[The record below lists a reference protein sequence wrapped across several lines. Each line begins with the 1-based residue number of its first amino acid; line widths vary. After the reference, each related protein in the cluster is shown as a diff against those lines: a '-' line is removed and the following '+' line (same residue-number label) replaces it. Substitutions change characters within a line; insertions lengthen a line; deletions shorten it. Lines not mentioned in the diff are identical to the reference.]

1 MQYAVA
7 VWGASQ
13 NGPSIALRDLI
24 SWHNPR
30 SVKRQK
36 ESSGCEVPFMKRFCQ
51 GCESFVKSHLFCETF
66 PIFVALKRDI
76 EKMEKEKTQ
85 IQSPKALAWQRFRKN
100 KLGMAAS
107 FFIIV
112 FALLAIFAYCFIP
125 DPTPNANRQL
135 LELSTQKPGF
145 EVDMLLVPK
154 EIPNPKQSFFKT
166 LLQGKPDD
174 YIFIPYDS
182 LKISATQTEVFLFNP
197 EKSGTIRTETYSNQE
212 ITKKNFSSQA
222 DAENYILRNCTKH
235 QKFLLGTDQFGR
247 DFLSRL
253 VLGSRISLTVGFIAV
268 FLSLLIGI
276 TVGSLG
282 GFFRGKVDDVVVWF
296 INVVW
301 SIPTLLLVIA
311 ITFALGKGIAQVF
324 IAVGLTMWVEVAR
337 IVRGQIL
344 SIRETTFV
352 EAGKALGF
360 KNIRIIF
367 KHILPNIINPII
379 VVSAA
384 NFASAILLEA
394 GLSFLGIGVQPP
406 MPSWGSMIKE
416 NYAFIILDAAYLA
429 ILPGIAIMLLVL
441 AFMLVGNALRDA
453 LDVKN

>member
-1 MQYAVA
+1 M
-7 VWGASQ
+7 
-13 NGPSIALRDLI
+13 D
-24 SWHNPR
+24 
-30 SVKRQK
+30 
-36 ESSGCEVPFMKRFCQ
+36 
-51 GCESFVKSHLFCETF
+51 
-66 PIFVALKRDI
+66 
-76 EKMEKEKTQ
+76 EKKTQ
-85 IQSPKALAWQRFRKN
+85 SQSPKVLAWKRFRSN
-100 KLGMAAS
+100 KLGMVS
-107 FFIIV
+107 CGFV
-112 FALLAIFAYCFIP
+112 LLWALLALFAYLVIP
-125 DPTPNANRQL
+125 DKTPDANRQL
-135 LELSTQKPGF
+135 LEISTKKPGF
-145 EVDMLLVPK
+145 EVDMLMVPK
-154 EIPNPKQSFFKT
+154 ETPPAKTPFFKF
-166 LLQGKPDD
+166 LFEGRPDD
-174 YIFIPYDS
+174 CIYLPFDS
-182 LKISATQTEVFLFNP
+182 IKVDADQTTVYLYLSEGSTTV
-197 EKSGTIRTETYSNQE
+197 RTEIIENEDLIKGGPSTGSGAFTSAEEADTYIRSH
-212 ITKKNFSSQA
+212 
-222 DAENYILRNCTKH
+222 CVKH
-235 QKFLLGTDQFGR
+235 RRFLLGTDQFGR

-268 FLSLLIGI
+268 LLSLMIGI
-276 TVGSLG
+276 VMGSLG
-282 GFFRGKVDDVVVWF
+282 GFFRGKVDDAVVWF

-360 KNIRIIF
+360 KNLRIIF
-367 KHILPNIINPII
+367 KHILPNILNPII

-441 AFMLVGNALRDA
+441 AFMLIGNALREA

>member
-1 MQYAVA
+1 M
-7 VWGASQ
+7 
-13 NGPSIALRDLI
+13 D
-24 SWHNPR
+24 
-30 SVKRQK
+30 
-36 ESSGCEVPFMKRFCQ
+36 
-51 GCESFVKSHLFCETF
+51 
-66 PIFVALKRDI
+66 
-76 EKMEKEKTQ
+76 EKKQ
-85 IQSPKALAWQRFRKN
+85 QSQSPKALAWKRFRNN
-100 KLGMAAS
+100 KLGMLS
-107 FFIIV
+107 CFYVIIW
-112 FALLAIFAYCFIP
+112 ALLALFAYVVIP
-125 DPTPNANRQL
+125 DKTPNANRQI
-135 LELSTQKPGF
+135 LEISTKKPGF
-145 EVDMLLVPK
+145 EVDMLMVPK
-154 EIPNPKQSFFKT
+154 ETPPEKTPFFRF
-166 LLQGKPDD
+166 LFDGRPDD
-174 YIFIPYDS
+174 CIYLPFDS
-182 LKISATQTEVFLFNP
+182 LHINKVTTTVFLYQSGESGSVRTEVVENKELLRDGVSTGSTTAGFNSA
-197 EKSGTIRTETYSNQE
+197 EEADQYIRSH
-212 ITKKNFSSQA
+212 
-222 DAENYILRNCTKH
+222 CVKH
-235 QKFLLGTDQFGR
+235 RRFLLGTDQFGR

-268 FLSLLIGI
+268 LLSLMIGI
-276 TVGSLG
+276 VVGSLG
-282 GFFRGKVDDVVVWF
+282 GFFRGKVDDAVVWF

-360 KNIRIIF
+360 KNLRIIF
-367 KHILPNIINPII
+367 KHILPNILNPII

-441 AFMLVGNALRDA
+441 AFMLIGNALREA

>member
-1 MQYAVA
+1 
-7 VWGASQ
+7 
-13 NGPSIALRDLI
+13 
-24 SWHNPR
+24 
-30 SVKRQK
+30 
-36 ESSGCEVPFMKRFCQ
+36 
-51 GCESFVKSHLFCETF
+51 
-66 PIFVALKRDI
+66 
-76 EKMEKEKTQ
+76 MEGKPKQ
-85 IQSPKALAWQRFRKN
+85 QSPRALAWKRFRSN
-100 KLGMAAS
+100 TLGMIS
-107 FFIIV
+107 LGFV
-112 FALLAIFAYCFIP
+112 VLWALMALFAYLIIP
-125 DPTPNANRQL
+125 DKTPNANRQI
-135 LELSTQKPGF
+135 LEISTKKPGF
-145 EVDMLLVPK
+145 EVDMLMVPK
-154 EIPNPKQSFFKT
+154 ETQPQKT
-166 LLQGKPDD
+166 AFLDFLLNGRPDD
-174 YIFIPYDS
+174 CIYLPFDS
-182 LKISATQTEVFLFNP
+182 IHVDANQTTVYLYQAEGSTTVRTEVIDNKELIQAGP
-197 EKSGTIRTETYSNQE
+197 STLRQAQGPQGSGALSFASANEADKYIR
-212 ITKKNFSSQA
+212 
-222 DAENYILRNCTKH
+222 DHCVKH
-235 QKFLLGTDQFGR
+235 RKFLLGTDQFGR

-268 FLSLLIGI
+268 LLSLVIGI
-276 TVGSLG
+276 VMGSLG
-282 GFFRGKVDDVVVWF
+282 GFFRGKVDDAVVWF

-352 EAGKALGF
+352 EAGRALGF
-360 KNIRIIF
+360 KDLRIIF
-367 KHILPNIINPII
+367 RHILPNILNPII

-441 AFMLVGNALRDA
+441 AFMLIGNALREA

>member
-1 MQYAVA
+1 M
-7 VWGASQ
+7 
-13 NGPSIALRDLI
+13 D
-24 SWHNPR
+24 
-30 SVKRQK
+30 
-36 ESSGCEVPFMKRFCQ
+36 
-51 GCESFVKSHLFCETF
+51 
-66 PIFVALKRDI
+66 
-76 EKMEKEKTQ
+76 EKKQ
-85 IQSPKALAWQRFRKN
+85 QSQSPKALAWKRFRSN
-100 KLGMAAS
+100 KLGMLS
-107 FFIIV
+107 CFYVIIW
-112 FALLAIFAYCFIP
+112 ALLALFAYLVIP
-125 DPTPNANRQL
+125 DKTPNANRQI
-135 LELSTQKPGF
+135 LEISTKKPDF
-145 EVDMLLVPK
+145 EVDMLMVPK
-154 EIPNPKQSFFKT
+154 ETPPEKTPFF
-166 LLQGKPDD
+166 
-174 YIFIPYDS
+174 
-182 LKISATQTEVFLFNP
+182 EFLFNGRP
-197 EKSGTIRTETYSNQE
+197 DDCIYLPFDSLQINKEKTTVFLYQSGESGTVRMEVVENKELLRGGVSTGSTPAGFNSAEEANQYIRSH
-212 ITKKNFSSQA
+212 
-222 DAENYILRNCTKH
+222 CVKH
-235 QKFLLGTDQFGR
+235 RKFLLGTDQFGR

-268 FLSLLIGI
+268 LLSLLIGI
-276 TVGSLG
+276 VVGSLG
-282 GFFRGKVDDVVVWF
+282 GFFRGKVDDAVVWF

-352 EAGKALGF
+352 EAGRALGF
-360 KNIRIIF
+360 KDLRIIF
-367 KHILPNIINPII
+367 RHILPNILNPII

-441 AFMLVGNALRDA
+441 AFMLIGNALREA

>member
-1 MQYAVA
+1 MDEKQT
-7 VWGASQ
+7 Q
-13 NGPSIALRDLI
+13 N
-24 SWHNPR
+24 
-30 SVKRQK
+30 
-36 ESSGCEVPFMKRFCQ
+36 
-51 GCESFVKSHLFCETF
+51 
-66 PIFVALKRDI
+66 
-76 EKMEKEKTQ
+76 
-85 IQSPKALAWQRFRKN
+85 QSPKALAWKRFRSN
-100 KLGMAAS
+100 KLGMLS
-107 FFIIV
+107 CFYVVIW
-112 FALLAIFAYCFIP
+112 ALLALFAYLFIP
-125 DPTPNANRQL
+125 DKTPNANRQL
-135 LELSTQKPGF
+135 LEISTKKPGF
-145 EVDMLLVPK
+145 EVDMLMLPK
-154 EIPNPKQSFFKT
+154 ETPPAKTPFFQF
-166 LLQGKPDD
+166 LLHGRPDD
-174 YIFIPYDS
+174 CIYLPFDS
-182 LKISATQTEVFLFNP
+182 LHINKVSTTVYLYQSESSSAP
-197 EKSGTIRTETYSNQE
+197 RTELIDNKELTNQV
-212 ITKKNFSSQA
+212 FSS
-222 DAENYILRNCTKH
+222 DSEAENYIRSHYVKH
-235 QKFLLGTDQFGR
+235 RKFLLGTDQFGR

-253 VLGSRISLTVGFIAV
+253 ILGSRISLTVGFIAV
-268 FLSLLIGI
+268 LLSLMIGI
-276 TVGSLG
+276 VIGSLG
-282 GFFRGKVDDVVVWF
+282 GFFRGKVDDAVVWF

-352 EAGKALGF
+352 EAGRALGF
-360 KNIRIIF
+360 KDLRIIF
-367 KHILPNIINPII
+367 KHILPNILNPII

-441 AFMLVGNALRDA
+441 AFMLIGNALREA

>member
-1 MQYAVA
+1 MD
-7 VWGASQ
+7 S
-13 NGPSIALRDLI
+13 
-24 SWHNPR
+24 
-30 SVKRQK
+30 
-36 ESSGCEVPFMKRFCQ
+36 
-51 GCESFVKSHLFCETF
+51 
-66 PIFVALKRDI
+66 
-76 EKMEKEKTQ
+76 KTKQ
-85 IQSPKALAWQRFRKN
+85 AQSPKALAWKRFRSN
-100 KLGMAAS
+100 KLGMAS
-107 FFIIV
+107 CGFV
-112 FALLAIFAYCFIP
+112 LLWALLALFAYLIIP
-125 DPTPNANRQL
+125 DKTPNANRQI
-135 LELSTQKPGF
+135 LEISTKKPGF
-145 EVDMLLVPK
+145 EVDMLMLPK
-154 EIPNPKQSFFKT
+154 ETPPQKTPFF
-166 LLQGKPDD
+166 D
-174 YIFIPYDS
+174 
-182 LKISATQTEVFLFNP
+182 FLFNGRP
-197 EKSGTIRTETYSNQE
+197 DDCIYLPFDSIHVDANQTTVYLYQSEESLNVRTETIDNRDFIQISPSTGSGTFAFDSAE
-212 ITKKNFSSQA
+212 EA
-222 DAENYILRNCTKH
+222 DTYIRSHCVKH
-235 QKFLLGTDQFGR
+235 RKFLLGTDQFGR

-268 FLSLLIGI
+268 LLSLMIGI
-276 TVGSLG
+276 VMGSLG
-282 GFFRGKVDDVVVWF
+282 GFFRGKVDDLVVWF

-324 IAVGLTMWVEVAR
+324 IAVGLIMWVEVAR

-352 EAGKALGF
+352 EAGRALGF
-360 KNIRIIF
+360 KNLRIIF
-367 KHILPNIINPII
+367 KHILPNILNPII

-441 AFMLVGNALRDA
+441 AFMLIGNALREA

>member
-1 MQYAVA
+1 M
-7 VWGASQ
+7 
-13 NGPSIALRDLI
+13 
-24 SWHNPR
+24 
-30 SVKRQK
+30 
-36 ESSGCEVPFMKRFCQ
+36 F
-51 GCESFVKSHLFCETF
+51 FVLF
-66 PIFVALKRDI
+66 
-76 EKMEKEKTQ
+76 
-85 IQSPKALAWQRFRKN
+85 W
-100 KLGMAAS
+100 
-107 FFIIV
+107 
-112 FALLAIFAYCFIP
+112 ALLALFAYLIIP
-125 DPTPNANRQL
+125 DKTPNANRQL
-135 LELSTQKPGF
+135 LEISTKKPGF
-145 EVDMLLVPK
+145 EVDMLMIPK
-154 EIPNPKQSFFKT
+154 ENPPSKTPFLTFLFK
-166 LLQGKPDD
+166 GRPDD
-174 YIFIPYDS
+174 CTYLPFDS
-182 LKISATQTEVFLFNP
+182 LHINKEQTTAFLYQSEGNT
-197 EKSGTIRTETYSNQE
+197 TIRTKIIENKELTSRVFSFDTEAETFIRSH
-212 ITKKNFSSQA
+212 
-222 DAENYILRNCTKH
+222 CVKH
-235 QKFLLGTDQFGR
+235 RKFLLGTDQFGR

-268 FLSLLIGI
+268 LLSLMIGI
-276 TVGSLG
+276 VVGSLG
-282 GFFRGKVDDVVVWF
+282 GFFRGKVDDAVVWF

-360 KNIRIIF
+360 RDLRIIF
-367 KHILPNIINPII
+367 KHILPNILNPII

-441 AFMLVGNALRDA
+441 AFMLIGNALREA

>member
-1 MQYAVA
+1 M
-7 VWGASQ
+7 
-13 NGPSIALRDLI
+13 D
-24 SWHNPR
+24 
-30 SVKRQK
+30 KK
-36 ESSGCEVPFMKRFCQ
+36 
-51 GCESFVKSHLFCETF
+51 
-66 PIFVALKRDI
+66 
-76 EKMEKEKTQ
+76 KTQ
-85 IQSPKALAWQRFRKN
+85 SQSPKALAWKRFRSN
-100 KLGMAAS
+100 KLGMVS
-107 FFIIV
+107 CGFV
-112 FALLAIFAYCFIP
+112 LLWALLALFAYLVIP
-125 DPTPNANRQL
+125 DKTPNANRQI
-135 LELSTQKPGF
+135 LEISTKKPGF
-145 EVDMLLVPK
+145 EVEMLMVPK
-154 EIPNPKQSFFKT
+154 ETPPAKTPFF
-166 LLQGKPDD
+166 Q
-174 YIFIPYDS
+174 
-182 LKISATQTEVFLFNP
+182 FLFNGRP
-197 EKSGTIRTETYSNQE
+197 DDCIYLPFDSIRVDKETTTVYLYQSEESTTVRTEVVDNKDLIGVGPSALRQAQGPQDSTTAGFNSDEEADTYIRSH
-212 ITKKNFSSQA
+212 
-222 DAENYILRNCTKH
+222 CVKH
-235 QKFLLGTDQFGR
+235 RKFLLGTDQFGR

-253 VLGSRISLTVGFIAV
+253 VVGSRISLTVGFIAV
-268 FLSLLIGI
+268 LLSLMIGI
-276 TVGSLG
+276 MIGSLG
-282 GFFRGKVDDVVVWF
+282 GFFRGKVDDAVVWF

-360 KNIRIIF
+360 KDLRIIF
-367 KHILPNIINPII
+367 SHILPNILNPII

-441 AFMLVGNALRDA
+441 AFMLIGNALREA

>member
-1 MQYAVA
+1 MKGKQT
-7 VWGASQ
+7 Q
-13 NGPSIALRDLI
+13 N
-24 SWHNPR
+24 
-30 SVKRQK
+30 
-36 ESSGCEVPFMKRFCQ
+36 
-51 GCESFVKSHLFCETF
+51 
-66 PIFVALKRDI
+66 
-76 EKMEKEKTQ
+76 
-85 IQSPKALAWQRFRKN
+85 QSPKALAWKRFRSN
-100 KLGMAAS
+100 KLGMVS
-107 FFIIV
+107 CGFV
-112 FALLAIFAYCFIP
+112 LLWALLALFAYLIIP
-125 DPTPNANRQL
+125 DKTPNANRQI
-135 LELSTQKPGF
+135 LEISTKKPGF
-145 EVDMLLVPK
+145 EVDMLMIPK
-154 EIPNPKQSFFKT
+154 ETPPQKTPFFSFLLNGRPDDCIYLPFDSIHVDKEKTIVYLYQSEESLNVRTDIVDNQELTNQSFVSSSEADK
-166 LLQGKPDD
+166 
-174 YIFIPYDS
+174 YIRS
-182 LKISATQTEVFLFNP
+182 RCV
-197 EKSGTIRTETYSNQE
+197 
-212 ITKKNFSSQA
+212 
-222 DAENYILRNCTKH
+222 KH
-235 QKFLLGTDQFGR
+235 RKFLLGTDQFGR

-268 FLSLLIGI
+268 LLSLMIGI
-276 TVGSLG
+276 VMGSLG
-282 GFFRGKVDDVVVWF
+282 GFFRGKVDDAVVWF

-352 EAGKALGF
+352 EAGRALGF
-360 KNIRIIF
+360 RNLRIIF
-367 KHILPNIINPII
+367 KHILPNILNPII

-441 AFMLVGNALRDA
+441 AFMLIGNALREA

>member
-1 MQYAVA
+1 MDEQPK
-7 VWGASQ
+7 Q
-13 NGPSIALRDLI
+13 N
-24 SWHNPR
+24 
-30 SVKRQK
+30 
-36 ESSGCEVPFMKRFCQ
+36 
-51 GCESFVKSHLFCETF
+51 
-66 PIFVALKRDI
+66 
-76 EKMEKEKTQ
+76 
-85 IQSPKALAWQRFRKN
+85 QSPKALAWKRFRSN
-100 KLGMAAS
+100 KLGMVS
-107 FFIIV
+107 CGFV
-112 FALLAIFAYCFIP
+112 LLWALLALFAYLIIP
-125 DPTPNANRQL
+125 DKTPNANRQI
-135 LELSTQKPGF
+135 LEISTKKPGF
-145 EVDMLLVPK
+145 EVDMLMVPK
-154 EIPNPKQSFFKT
+154 ETPPAKTPFF
-166 LLQGKPDD
+166 Q
-174 YIFIPYDS
+174 
-182 LKISATQTEVFLFNP
+182 FLFNGRP
-197 EKSGTIRTETYSNQE
+197 DDCIYLPFDSIRVDKESTIVYLYQGEESSTVRMEIVDNHDLIGPSTGSGTLV
-212 ITKKNFSSQA
+212 FSSAEEA
-222 DAENYILRNCTKH
+222 DTYIRSHCVKH
-235 QKFLLGTDQFGR
+235 RKFLLGTDQFGR
-247 DFLSRL
+247 DFFSRL

-268 FLSLLIGI
+268 LLSLMIGI
-276 TVGSLG
+276 VVGSLG
-282 GFFRGKVDDVVVWF
+282 GFFRGKVDDAVVWF

-352 EAGKALGF
+352 EAGRALGF
-360 KNIRIIF
+360 KNLRIIF
-367 KHILPNIINPII
+367 KHILPNILNPII

-441 AFMLVGNALRDA
+441 AFMLIGNALREA

>member
-1 MQYAVA
+1 MD
-7 VWGASQ
+7 G
-13 NGPSIALRDLI
+13 
-24 SWHNPR
+24 
-30 SVKRQK
+30 
-36 ESSGCEVPFMKRFCQ
+36 
-51 GCESFVKSHLFCETF
+51 KSKQ
-66 PIFVALKRDI
+66 P
-76 EKMEKEKTQ
+76 
-85 IQSPKALAWQRFRKN
+85 QSPKALAWKRFRSN
-100 KLGMAAS
+100 KLGMVS
-107 FFIIV
+107 CGFV
-112 FALLAIFAYCFIP
+112 LLWALVALFAYLIIP
-125 DPTPNANRQL
+125 DKTPNANRQI
-135 LELSTQKPGF
+135 LEISTKKPGF
-145 EVDMLLVPK
+145 EVDMLMVPK
-154 EIPNPKQSFFKT
+154 ETPPAKTPFF
-166 LLQGKPDD
+166 Q
-174 YIFIPYDS
+174 
-182 LKISATQTEVFLFNP
+182 FLFNGRP
-197 EKSGTIRTETYSNQE
+197 DDCIYLPFDSLHINKETTTVFLYQSEESSTVRTEMIDNHDLIGPSTGSGTLDFTSAEEADTYIRSH
-212 ITKKNFSSQA
+212 
-222 DAENYILRNCTKH
+222 CVKH
-235 QKFLLGTDQFGR
+235 RKFLLGTDQFGR

-268 FLSLLIGI
+268 LLSLMIGI
-276 TVGSLG
+276 MMGSLG
-282 GFFRGKVDDVVVWF
+282 GFFRGKVDDAVVWF

-352 EAGKALGF
+352 EAGRALGF
-360 KNIRIIF
+360 NNLRIIF
-367 KHILPNIINPII
+367 KHILPNILNPII

-441 AFMLVGNALRDA
+441 AFMLIGNALREA

>member
-1 MQYAVA
+1 
-7 VWGASQ
+7 
-13 NGPSIALRDLI
+13 
-24 SWHNPR
+24 
-30 SVKRQK
+30 
-36 ESSGCEVPFMKRFCQ
+36 MKGKPKQ
-51 GCESFVKSHLFCETF
+51 E
-66 PIFVALKRDI
+66 
-76 EKMEKEKTQ
+76 
-85 IQSPKALAWQRFRKN
+85 QSPKALAWKRFRSN
-100 KLGMAAS
+100 KLGMAS
-107 FFIIV
+107 CGFVILW
-112 FALLAIFAYCFIP
+112 ALLALFAYVIIP
-125 DPTPNANRQL
+125 DKTPNANRQI
-135 LELSTQKPGF
+135 LEISTKKPGF
-145 EVDMLLVPK
+145 EVDMLIIPK
-154 EIPNPKQSFFKT
+154 ETPPTPTPFF
-166 LLQGKPDD
+166 Q
-174 YIFIPYDS
+174 
-182 LKISATQTEVFLFNP
+182 FLFNGRP
-197 EKSGTIRTETYSNQE
+197 DDCIYLPFDSLHINKEQTTVFLYQAEESSTVRTEIIDNKELIKASSSTLRQTQGSETLVFASAAEADTYIRSH
-212 ITKKNFSSQA
+212 
-222 DAENYILRNCTKH
+222 CVKH
-235 QKFLLGTDQFGR
+235 RKFLLGTDQFGR

-268 FLSLLIGI
+268 LLSLMIGI
-276 TVGSLG
+276 IMGSLG
-282 GFFRGKVDDVVVWF
+282 GFFRGKVDDAVVWF

-352 EAGKALGF
+352 EAGRALGF
-360 KNIRIIF
+360 KNLRIIF
-367 KHILPNIINPII
+367 KHILPNILSPII

-441 AFMLVGNALRDA
+441 AFMLIGNALREA

>member
-1 MQYAVA
+1 M
-7 VWGASQ
+7 
-13 NGPSIALRDLI
+13 DD
-24 SWHNPR
+24 NP
-30 SVKRQK
+30 KQ
-36 ESSGCEVPFMKRFCQ
+36 P
-51 GCESFVKSHLFCETF
+51 
-66 PIFVALKRDI
+66 
-76 EKMEKEKTQ
+76 
-85 IQSPKALAWQRFRKN
+85 QSPKALAWKRFRSN
-100 KLGMAAS
+100 KLGMVS
-107 FFIIV
+107 CGFV
-112 FALLAIFAYCFIP
+112 LLWALVALFAYLIIP
-125 DPTPNANRQL
+125 DKTPNANRQI
-135 LELSTQKPGF
+135 LEISTKKPGF
-145 EVDMLLVPK
+145 EVDMLMVPK
-154 EIPNPKQSFFKT
+154 ETPPQKTPFF
-166 LLQGKPDD
+166 Q
-174 YIFIPYDS
+174 
-182 LKISATQTEVFLFNP
+182 FLFNGRP
-197 EKSGTIRTETYSNQE
+197 DDCIYMPFDSLHINKETTTVFLYQSEESRTVRTEIIDNKELIRFGPSTSSGTSASSSSVSTGSGTLDFTSEEEADTYIRSH
-212 ITKKNFSSQA
+212 
-222 DAENYILRNCTKH
+222 CVKH
-235 QKFLLGTDQFGR
+235 RKFLLGTDQFGR

-268 FLSLLIGI
+268 LLSLMIGI
-276 TVGSLG
+276 MMGSLG
-282 GFFRGKVDDVVVWF
+282 GFFRGKVDDAVVWF

-352 EAGKALGF
+352 EAGRALGF
-360 KNIRIIF
+360 KNLRIIF
-367 KHILPNIINPII
+367 KHILPNILNPII

-441 AFMLVGNALRDA
+441 AFMLIGNALREA

>member
-1 MQYAVA
+1 MDKKKP
-7 VWGASQ
+7 Q
-13 NGPSIALRDLI
+13 N
-24 SWHNPR
+24 
-30 SVKRQK
+30 
-36 ESSGCEVPFMKRFCQ
+36 
-51 GCESFVKSHLFCETF
+51 
-66 PIFVALKRDI
+66 
-76 EKMEKEKTQ
+76 
-85 IQSPKALAWQRFRKN
+85 QSPKALAWKRFRSN
-100 KLGMAAS
+100 KLGMVS
-107 FFIIV
+107 CGFV
-112 FALLAIFAYCFIP
+112 LLWALLALFAYLVIP
-125 DPTPNANRQL
+125 DKTPNANRQI
-135 LELSTQKPGF
+135 LEISTKKPGF
-145 EVDMLLVPK
+145 EVDMLMVPK
-154 EIPNPKQSFFKT
+154 ETPPAKISFF
-166 LLQGKPDD
+166 Q
-174 YIFIPYDS
+174 
-182 LKISATQTEVFLFNP
+182 FLFNGRP
-197 EKSGTIRTETYSNQE
+197 DDCIYLPFDSLQINKETTTVFLYQAEGASSVRTEVIDNTELLASGVSTGSTTAGFNSTE
-212 ITKKNFSSQA
+212 EA
-222 DAENYILRNCTKH
+222 DNYIRSHCVKH
-235 QKFLLGTDQFGR
+235 RKFILGTDQFGR

-253 VLGSRISLTVGFIAV
+253 VLGSRISLMVGFIAV
-268 FLSLLIGI
+268 LLSLMIGI
-276 TVGSLG
+276 VVGSLG
-282 GFFRGKVDDVVVWF
+282 GFFRGKVDDAVVWF

-352 EAGKALGF
+352 EAGRALGF
-360 KNIRIIF
+360 KDLRIIF
-367 KHILPNIINPII
+367 RHILPNILNPII

-441 AFMLVGNALRDA
+441 AFMLIGNALREA

>member
-1 MQYAVA
+1 
-7 VWGASQ
+7 
-13 NGPSIALRDLI
+13 
-24 SWHNPR
+24 
-30 SVKRQK
+30 
-36 ESSGCEVPFMKRFCQ
+36 MKGKPKQ
-51 GCESFVKSHLFCETF
+51 E
-66 PIFVALKRDI
+66 
-76 EKMEKEKTQ
+76 
-85 IQSPKALAWQRFRKN
+85 QSPKALAWKRFRSN
-100 KLGMAAS
+100 KLGMAS
-107 FFIIV
+107 CGFVILW
-112 FALLAIFAYCFIP
+112 ALLALFAYVIIP
-125 DPTPNANRQL
+125 DKTPNANRQI
-135 LELSTQKPGF
+135 LEISTKKPGF
-145 EVDMLLVPK
+145 EVDMLMIPK
-154 EIPNPKQSFFKT
+154 ETPPTPTPFF
-166 LLQGKPDD
+166 Q
-174 YIFIPYDS
+174 
-182 LKISATQTEVFLFNP
+182 FLFNGRP
-197 EKSGTIRTETYSNQE
+197 DDCIYLPFDSLHINKEQTTVYLYQAEESSTVRTEIIDNKELIKASSSTLRQTQGSETLVFASAAEVDTYIRSH
-212 ITKKNFSSQA
+212 
-222 DAENYILRNCTKH
+222 CVKH
-235 QKFLLGTDQFGR
+235 RKFLLGTDQFGR

-268 FLSLLIGI
+268 LLSLMIGI
-276 TVGSLG
+276 IMGSLG
-282 GFFRGKVDDVVVWF
+282 GFFRGKVDDAVVWF

-352 EAGKALGF
+352 EAGRALGF
-360 KNIRIIF
+360 KNLRIIF
-367 KHILPNIINPII
+367 KHILPNILSPII

-441 AFMLVGNALRDA
+441 AFMLIGNALREA

>member
-1 MQYAVA
+1 MV
-7 VWGASQ
+7 S
-13 NGPSIALRDLI
+13 
-24 SWHNPR
+24 
-30 SVKRQK
+30 KQK
-36 ESSGCEVPFMKRFCQ
+36 Y
-51 GCESFVKSHLFCETF
+51 
-66 PIFVALKRDI
+66 D
-76 EKMEKEKTQ
+76 
-85 IQSPKALAWQRFRKN
+85 QSPKALAWKRFRSN
-100 KLGMAAS
+100 VLGMIS
-107 FFIIV
+107 CGFV
-112 FALLAIFAYCFIP
+112 VLWALMALFAYLIIP
-125 DPTPNANRQL
+125 DKTPNANRQI
-135 LELSTQKPGF
+135 LEISTKKPGF
-145 EVDMLLVPK
+145 EVDMLMIPK
-154 EIPNPKQSFFKT
+154 ENPNPKTPFFQF
-166 LLQGKPDD
+166 LLNGRPDD
-174 YIFIPYDS
+174 CIYLPFDS
-182 LKISATQTEVFLFNP
+182 LHVTRNQTMVYLYQAEESQTKRTEVVD
-197 EKSGTIRTETYSNQE
+197 NQE
-212 ITKKNFSSQA
+212 LTKQAFSSSDEA
-222 DAENYILRNCTKH
+222 DTYIRAHCIKH
-235 QKFLLGTDQFGR
+235 RKFLLGTDQFGR
-247 DFLSRL
+247 DFFSRL

-268 FLSLLIGI
+268 LLSLMIGI
-276 TVGSLG
+276 VMGSLG
-282 GFFRGKVDDVVVWF
+282 GFFRGKVDDAVVWF

-352 EAGKALGF
+352 EAGRALGF
-360 KNIRIIF
+360 RNLRIIF
-367 KHILPNIINPII
+367 KHILPNILNPII

-441 AFMLVGNALRDA
+441 AFMLIGNALREA

>member
-1 MQYAVA
+1 MD
-7 VWGASQ
+7 G
-13 NGPSIALRDLI
+13 
-24 SWHNPR
+24 
-30 SVKRQK
+30 
-36 ESSGCEVPFMKRFCQ
+36 
-51 GCESFVKSHLFCETF
+51 KS
-66 PIFVALKRDI
+66 K
-76 EKMEKEKTQ
+76 Q
-85 IQSPKALAWQRFRKN
+85 SQSPKALAWKRFRSN
-100 KLGMAAS
+100 TLGMAS
-107 FFIIV
+107 CGFV
-112 FALLAIFAYCFIP
+112 LLWALLALFAFLIIP
-125 DPTPNANRQL
+125 DKTPNANRQI
-135 LELSTQKPGF
+135 LEISTKKPGF
-145 EVDMLLVPK
+145 EVDMLMLPK
-154 EIPNPKQSFFKT
+154 ETPPQKT
-166 LLQGKPDD
+166 PFLD
-174 YIFIPYDS
+174 
-182 LKISATQTEVFLFNP
+182 FLFNGRP
-197 EKSGTIRTETYSNQE
+197 DDCIYLPFDSIHVDASQTIVYLYQSEESLNVRTEIIDNEELIKNGVSTGSTTLAFTSAEEADTYIRSHCV
-212 ITKKNFSSQA
+212 K
-222 DAENYILRNCTKH
+222 YR
-235 QKFLLGTDQFGR
+235 KFLLGTDQFGR

-268 FLSLLIGI
+268 LLSLMIGI
-276 TVGSLG
+276 VMGSLG
-282 GFFRGKVDDVVVWF
+282 GFFRGKVDDAVVWF

-352 EAGKALGF
+352 EAGRALGF
-360 KNIRIIF
+360 RNLRIIF
-367 KHILPNIINPII
+367 KHIIPNILNPII

-441 AFMLVGNALRDA
+441 AFMLIGNALREA

>member
-1 MQYAVA
+1 MD
-7 VWGASQ
+7 GTTK
-13 NGPSIALRDLI
+13 N
-24 SWHNPR
+24 
-30 SVKRQK
+30 
-36 ESSGCEVPFMKRFCQ
+36 
-51 GCESFVKSHLFCETF
+51 T
-66 PIFVALKRDI
+66 
-76 EKMEKEKTQ
+76 
-85 IQSPKALAWQRFRKN
+85 QSPKALAWKRFRSN
-100 KLGMAAS
+100 KLGMLS
-107 FFIIV
+107 CFYV
-112 FALLAIFAYCFIP
+112 VVWALLALFAYLVIP
-125 DPTPNANRQL
+125 DKTPNANRQL
-135 LELSTQKPGF
+135 LEISTKKPGF
-145 EVDMLLVPK
+145 EVDMLMVPK
-154 EIPNPKQSFFKT
+154 ETPPSKTPFFQF
-166 LLQGKPDD
+166 LLNGRPDD
-174 YIFIPYDS
+174 CTYLPFDS
-182 LKISATQTEVFLFNP
+182 LHINKETTTVYLYQSESEVAP
-197 EKSGTIRTETYSNQE
+197 RTETIENIEITRQDFASNQE
-212 ITKKNFSSQA
+212 A
-222 DAENYILRNCTKH
+222 DTYIRSHCVKH
-235 QKFLLGTDQFGR
+235 RKFLLGTDQFGR

-253 VLGSRISLTVGFIAV
+253 VLGSRISLMVGFIAV
-268 FLSLLIGI
+268 LLSLLIGI
-276 TVGSLG
+276 VTGSLG
-282 GFFRGKVDDVVVWF
+282 GFFRGKVDDAVVWF

-360 KNIRIIF
+360 KNLRIIF
-367 KHILPNIINPII
+367 KHILPNILNPII

-441 AFMLVGNALRDA
+441 AFMLIGNALREA

>member
-1 MQYAVA
+1 
-7 VWGASQ
+7 
-13 NGPSIALRDLI
+13 
-24 SWHNPR
+24 
-30 SVKRQK
+30 
-36 ESSGCEVPFMKRFCQ
+36 MKGKPKQ
-51 GCESFVKSHLFCETF
+51 E
-66 PIFVALKRDI
+66 
-76 EKMEKEKTQ
+76 
-85 IQSPKALAWQRFRKN
+85 QSPKALAWKRFRSN
-100 KLGMAAS
+100 KLGMVS
-107 FFIIV
+107 CGFVILW
-112 FALLAIFAYCFIP
+112 ALVALFAYLIIP
-125 DPTPNANRQL
+125 DKTPNANRQI
-135 LELSTQKPGF
+135 LEISTKKPGF
-145 EVDMLLVPK
+145 EVDMLMVPK
-154 EIPNPKQSFFKT
+154 ETPPAKTPFFK
-166 LLQGKPDD
+166 
-174 YIFIPYDS
+174 
-182 LKISATQTEVFLFNP
+182 FLFNGRP
-197 EKSGTIRTETYSNQE
+197 DDCIYMPFDSIQINKETTIVYLYQSEESTTVRTEVVDNKDLIISGVSTGSTTAGFNSEKEADTYIRSH
-212 ITKKNFSSQA
+212 
-222 DAENYILRNCTKH
+222 CVKH
-235 QKFLLGTDQFGR
+235 RKFLLGTDQFGR

-268 FLSLLIGI
+268 LLSLMIGI
-276 TVGSLG
+276 VMGSLG
-282 GFFRGKVDDVVVWF
+282 GFFRGKVDDAVVWF

-352 EAGKALGF
+352 EAGRTLGF
-360 KNIRIIF
+360 KNLRIIF
-367 KHILPNIINPII
+367 KHILPNILNPII

-441 AFMLVGNALRDA
+441 AFMLIGNALREA

>member
-1 MQYAVA
+1 M
-7 VWGASQ
+7 
-13 NGPSIALRDLI
+13 D
-24 SWHNPR
+24 
-30 SVKRQK
+30 
-36 ESSGCEVPFMKRFCQ
+36 
-51 GCESFVKSHLFCETF
+51 
-66 PIFVALKRDI
+66 
-76 EKMEKEKTQ
+76 EKTRNT
-85 IQSPKALAWQRFRKN
+85 QSPKALAWRRFRSN

-107 FFIIV
+107 FFVLLWAIV
-112 FALLAIFAYCFIP
+112 ALFAYLIIP

-135 LELSTQKPGF
+135 LEISTKKPGF
-145 EVDMLLVPK
+145 EVDMLMVPK
-154 EIPNPKQSFFKT
+154 ETPPAKTPFFKF
-166 LLQGKPDD
+166 LLQGRPDD
-174 YIFIPYDS
+174 CTYLPFDS
-182 LKISATQTEVFLFNP
+182 IHVDANQTTVYLYQSEESSTVRTEVIDNYELINNGASTGSTALAFASA
-197 EKSGTIRTETYSNQE
+197 EEADTYIRNH
-212 ITKKNFSSQA
+212 
-222 DAENYILRNCTKH
+222 CVKH
-235 QKFLLGTDQFGR
+235 RKFLLGTDQFGR

-253 VLGSRISLTVGFIAV
+253 ILGSRISLTVGFIAV
-268 FLSLLIGI
+268 LLSLMIGI
-276 TVGSLG
+276 VVGSLG
-282 GFFRGKVDDVVVWF
+282 GFFRGKVDDAVVWF

-352 EAGKALGF
+352 EAGRALGF
-360 KNIRIIF
+360 KDLRIIF
-367 KHILPNIINPII
+367 KHILPNILNPII

-441 AFMLVGNALRDA
+441 AFMLIGNALREA

>member
-1 MQYAVA
+1 MD
-7 VWGASQ
+7 GKPTQ
-13 NGPSIALRDLI
+13 N
-24 SWHNPR
+24 
-30 SVKRQK
+30 
-36 ESSGCEVPFMKRFCQ
+36 
-51 GCESFVKSHLFCETF
+51 
-66 PIFVALKRDI
+66 
-76 EKMEKEKTQ
+76 
-85 IQSPKALAWQRFRKN
+85 QSPKALAWKRFRSN
-100 KLGMAAS
+100 KLGMVS
-107 FFIIV
+107 LGFVILW
-112 FALLAIFAYCFIP
+112 ALLALFAYVIIP
-125 DPTPNANRQL
+125 DKTPNANRQI
-135 LELSTQKPGF
+135 LEISTKKPGF
-145 EVDMLLVPK
+145 EVDMLMVPK
-154 EIPNPKQSFFKT
+154 ETPPAKTSFLDF
-166 LLQGKPDD
+166 LLNGRPDD
-174 YIFIPYDS
+174 CIYLPFDS
-182 LKISATQTEVFLFNP
+182 LHINKETTTVYLYQAE
-197 EKSGTIRTETYSNQE
+197 GTSSVRTETVDNKELLASGPSTLRQAQGSGTLV
-212 ITKKNFSSQA
+212 ITTNEEA
-222 DAENYILRNCTKH
+222 DSYIRSHCVKH
-235 QKFLLGTDQFGR
+235 RKFLLGTDQFGR

-268 FLSLLIGI
+268 LLSLMIGI
-276 TVGSLG
+276 VMGSLG
-282 GFFRGKVDDVVVWF
+282 GFFRGKVDDAVVWF

-352 EAGKALGF
+352 EAGRALGF
-360 KNIRIIF
+360 KDLRIIF
-367 KHILPNIINPII
+367 RHILPNILNPII

-441 AFMLVGNALRDA
+441 AFMLIGNALREA

>member
-1 MQYAVA
+1 MRIFDSSNE
-7 VWGASQ
+7 GFLMDDSTKQ
-13 NGPSIALRDLI
+13 N
-24 SWHNPR
+24 
-30 SVKRQK
+30 
-36 ESSGCEVPFMKRFCQ
+36 
-51 GCESFVKSHLFCETF
+51 
-66 PIFVALKRDI
+66 
-76 EKMEKEKTQ
+76 
-85 IQSPKALAWQRFRKN
+85 QSPKALAWKRFRSN
-100 KLGMAAS
+100 KLGMLS
-107 FFIIV
+107 CFYV
-112 FALLAIFAYCFIP
+112 VVWALLALFAYLVIP
-125 DPTPNANRQL
+125 DKTPNANRQL
-135 LELSTQKPGF
+135 LEISTKKPGF
-145 EVDMLLVPK
+145 EIDMLMLPK
-154 EIPNPKQSFFKT
+154 EMQPSKTPFFQF
-166 LLQGKPDD
+166 LLHGRPDN
-174 YIFIPYDS
+174 YTYLPLDS
-182 LKISATQTEVFLFNP
+182 LHINKVSTTVYLYQSESGSAP
-197 EKSGTIRTETYSNQE
+197 KSELIDNKELTSST
-212 ITKKNFSSQA
+212 FSS
-222 DAENYILRNCTKH
+222 DNEAETFIRAHCVKH
-235 QKFLLGTDQFGR
+235 RKFLLGTDQFGR
-247 DFLSRL
+247 DFFSRL

-268 FLSLLIGI
+268 LLSLMIGI
-276 TVGSLG
+276 IVGSLG

-352 EAGKALGF
+352 EAGRALGF
-360 KNIRIIF
+360 KDLRIIF
-367 KHILPNIINPII
+367 KHILPNILNPII

-384 NFASAILLEA
+384 NFASSILLEA

-441 AFMLVGNALRDA
+441 AFMLIGNALREA

>member
-1 MQYAVA
+1 MD
-7 VWGASQ
+7 GK
-13 NGPSIALRDLI
+13 P
-24 SWHNPR
+24 
-30 SVKRQK
+30 
-36 ESSGCEVPFMKRFCQ
+36 
-51 GCESFVKSHLFCETF
+51 
-66 PIFVALKRDI
+66 
-76 EKMEKEKTQ
+76 TQ
-85 IQSPKALAWQRFRKN
+85 QQSPRALAWKRFRSN
-100 KLGMAAS
+100 KLGMVSCGFVLLWAML
-107 FFIIV
+107 
-112 FALLAIFAYCFIP
+112 ALFAYLIIP
-125 DPTPNANRQL
+125 DKTPNANRQI
-135 LELSTQKPGF
+135 LEISTKKPGF
-145 EVDMLLVPK
+145 EVDMLMLPK
-154 EIPNPKQSFFKT
+154 ESPNPKTPFF
-166 LLQGKPDD
+166 Q
-174 YIFIPYDS
+174 
-182 LKISATQTEVFLFNP
+182 FLFNGRP
-197 EKSGTIRTETYSNQE
+197 DDVIYLPFDSILINKETTTVFLYQADGTSSVRTEVIDNKELLASGVSTGSTTAGFNSTEEAETY
-212 ITKKNFSSQA
+212 I
-222 DAENYILRNCTKH
+222 RNHCVKH
-235 QKFLLGTDQFGR
+235 RKFLLGTDQFGR

-253 VLGSRISLTVGFIAV
+253 VLGSRISLCVGFIAV
-268 FLSLLIGI
+268 LLSLMIGI
-276 TVGSLG
+276 VMGSLG
-282 GFFRGKVDDVVVWF
+282 GFFRGKVDDAVVWF

-352 EAGKALGF
+352 EAGRALGF
-360 KNIRIIF
+360 KNLRIIF
-367 KHILPNIINPII
+367 KHILPNILNPII

-441 AFMLVGNALRDA
+441 AFMLIGNALREA

>member
-1 MQYAVA
+1 MDEQQK
-7 VWGASQ
+7 Q
-13 NGPSIALRDLI
+13 N
-24 SWHNPR
+24 
-30 SVKRQK
+30 
-36 ESSGCEVPFMKRFCQ
+36 
-51 GCESFVKSHLFCETF
+51 
-66 PIFVALKRDI
+66 
-76 EKMEKEKTQ
+76 
-85 IQSPKALAWQRFRKN
+85 QSPKALAWKRFRSN
-100 KLGMAAS
+100 KLGMAS
-107 FFIIV
+107 CGFV
-112 FALLAIFAYCFIP
+112 LLWALLALFAYLVIP
-125 DPTPNANRQL
+125 DKTPNANRQI
-135 LELSTQKPGF
+135 LEISTKKPGF
-145 EVDMLLVPK
+145 EVDMLMVPK
-154 EIPNPKQSFFKT
+154 ETPPAKTPFF
-166 LLQGKPDD
+166 Q
-174 YIFIPYDS
+174 
-182 LKISATQTEVFLFNP
+182 FLFNGRP
-197 EKSGTIRTETYSNQE
+197 DDCIYLPFDSLRVDATATTVYLYQAEESQSTRTEILDNQE
-212 ITKKNFSSQA
+212 LTAKAFATAAEA
-222 DAENYILRNCTKH
+222 DTYIRSHCVKH
-235 QKFLLGTDQFGR
+235 RKFLLGTDQFGR

-268 FLSLLIGI
+268 LLSLMIGI
-276 TVGSLG
+276 VMGSLG
-282 GFFRGKVDDVVVWF
+282 GFFRGKVDDAVVWF

-360 KNIRIIF
+360 KNLRIIF
-367 KHILPNIINPII
+367 RHILPNILNPII

-441 AFMLVGNALRDA
+441 AFMLIGNALREA

>member
-1 MQYAVA
+1 
-7 VWGASQ
+7 
-13 NGPSIALRDLI
+13 
-24 SWHNPR
+24 
-30 SVKRQK
+30 
-36 ESSGCEVPFMKRFCQ
+36 MKGKPKQ
-51 GCESFVKSHLFCETF
+51 E
-66 PIFVALKRDI
+66 
-76 EKMEKEKTQ
+76 
-85 IQSPKALAWQRFRKN
+85 QSPKALAWKRFRSN
-100 KLGMAAS
+100 KLGIFS
-107 FFIIV
+107 CGFVILW
-112 FALLAIFAYCFIP
+112 ALLALFAYVIIP
-125 DPTPNANRQL
+125 DKTPNANRQI
-135 LELSTQKPGF
+135 LEISTKKPGF
-145 EVDMLLVPK
+145 EVDMLMIPK
-154 EIPNPKQSFFKT
+154 ETPPQKT
-166 LLQGKPDD
+166 PFL
-174 YIFIPYDS
+174 
-182 LKISATQTEVFLFNP
+182 EFLFNGRP
-197 EKSGTIRTETYSNQE
+197 DDCIYLPFDSLQINKETTTVFLYQTEGSSSVRTETVDNTELLASGVSTGSTTVRFNSAEEADTY
-212 ITKKNFSSQA
+212 IKNH
-222 DAENYILRNCTKH
+222 CVKH
-235 QKFLLGTDQFGR
+235 RKFLLGTDQFGR

-268 FLSLLIGI
+268 LLSLMIGI
-276 TVGSLG
+276 IMGSLG
-282 GFFRGKVDDVVVWF
+282 GFFRGKVDDMVVWF

-352 EAGKALGF
+352 EAGRALGF
-360 KNIRIIF
+360 KNLRIIF
-367 KHILPNIINPII
+367 KHILPNILSPII

-441 AFMLVGNALRDA
+441 AFMLIGNALREA

>member
-1 MQYAVA
+1 M
-7 VWGASQ
+7 
-13 NGPSIALRDLI
+13 D
-24 SWHNPR
+24 
-30 SVKRQK
+30 
-36 ESSGCEVPFMKRFCQ
+36 
-51 GCESFVKSHLFCETF
+51 
-66 PIFVALKRDI
+66 
-76 EKMEKEKTQ
+76 EKKQ
-85 IQSPKALAWQRFRKN
+85 QSQSPKALAWKRFRSN
-100 KLGMAAS
+100 KLGMLS
-107 FFIIV
+107 CFYVIV
-112 FALLAIFAYCFIP
+112 WALLALFAYVVIP
-125 DPTPNANRQL
+125 DKTPNANRQI
-135 LELSTQKPGF
+135 LEISTKKPGF
-145 EVDMLLVPK
+145 EVDMLMVPK
-154 EIPNPKQSFFKT
+154 ETPPEKTSFF
-166 LLQGKPDD
+166 
-174 YIFIPYDS
+174 
-182 LKISATQTEVFLFNP
+182 EFLFNGRP
-197 EKSGTIRTETYSNQE
+197 DDCIYLPFDSLQINKEKTTVFLYQSGESGTVRTEVVENKELLRGGVSTGSTPARFNSAE
-212 ITKKNFSSQA
+212 EA
-222 DAENYILRNCTKH
+222 DQYIRSHCVKH
-235 QKFLLGTDQFGR
+235 RKFLLGTDQFGR

-268 FLSLLIGI
+268 LLSLLIGI
-276 TVGSLG
+276 VVGSLG
-282 GFFRGKVDDVVVWF
+282 GFFRGKVDDAVVWF

-352 EAGKALGF
+352 EAGRALGF
-360 KNIRIIF
+360 KDLRIIF
-367 KHILPNIINPII
+367 RHILPNILNPII

-441 AFMLVGNALRDA
+441 AFMLIGNALREA

>member
-1 MQYAVA
+1 MD
-7 VWGASQ
+7 S
-13 NGPSIALRDLI
+13 
-24 SWHNPR
+24 
-30 SVKRQK
+30 K
-36 ESSGCEVPFMKRFCQ
+36 
-51 GCESFVKSHLFCETF
+51 
-66 PIFVALKRDI
+66 LK
-76 EKMEKEKTQ
+76 Q
-85 IQSPKALAWQRFRKN
+85 SQSPKALAWKRFRSN
-100 KLGMAAS
+100 KLGMVS
-107 FFIIV
+107 YGFVILW
-112 FALLAIFAYCFIP
+112 ALLALFAYVIIP
-125 DPTPNANRQL
+125 DKTPNANRQI
-135 LELSTQKPGF
+135 LEISTKKPGF
-145 EVDMLLVPK
+145 EVDMLMVPK
-154 EIPNPKQSFFKT
+154 ETPPAKTPFF
-166 LLQGKPDD
+166 Q
-174 YIFIPYDS
+174 
-182 LKISATQTEVFLFNP
+182 FLFNGRP
-197 EKSGTIRTETYSNQE
+197 DDCIYMPFDSIRVDAETATVYLYQAEDSQTVRTEIIDNRDLLQAGPSTNSGTFNSAKEADTFIRNH
-212 ITKKNFSSQA
+212 
-222 DAENYILRNCTKH
+222 CVKH
-235 QKFLLGTDQFGR
+235 RKFLLGTDQFGR

-268 FLSLLIGI
+268 LLSLMIGI
-276 TVGSLG
+276 VMGSLG
-282 GFFRGKVDDVVVWF
+282 GFFRGKVDDAVVWF

-352 EAGKALGF
+352 EAGRALGF
-360 KNIRIIF
+360 KNLRIIF
-367 KHILPNIINPII
+367 KHILPNILNPII

-441 AFMLVGNALRDA
+441 AFMLIGNALREA

>member
-1 MQYAVA
+1 MT
-7 VWGASQ
+7 
-13 NGPSIALRDLI
+13 NFL
-24 SWHNPR
+24 
-30 SVKRQK
+30 
-36 ESSGCEVPFMKRFCQ
+36 SSENMDRKQ
-51 GCESFVKSHLFCETF
+51 DNSL
-66 PIFVALKRDI
+66 
-76 EKMEKEKTQ
+76 
-85 IQSPKALAWQRFRKN
+85 SPKTIAWQRFRKN
-100 KLGMAAS
+100 KLGMAATT
-107 FFIIV
+107 FVVLFAIV
-112 FALLAIFAYCFIP
+112 AIFAYYLIP
-125 DPTPNANRQL
+125 DATPNANRQL

-145 EVDMLLVPK
+145 EVDMLLMPK
-154 EIPNPKQSFFKT
+154 ENPTPRPSFFQR
-166 LLQGKPDD
+166 LLNGCPDD
-174 YIFIPYDS
+174 CTYLPFDS
-182 LKISATQTEVFLFNP
+182 ISVQAENTTVYLFNP
-197 EKSGTIRTETYSNQE
+197 EPTHNPKTETIGNHE
-212 ITKKNFSSQA
+212 ITGKQFASASEA
-222 DAENYILRNCTKH
+222 ALYINRYCVKH

-253 VLGSRISLTVGFIAV
+253 ILGSRISLSVGFIAV
-268 FLSLLIGI
+268 LLSLLIGI
-276 TVGSLG
+276 IVGSVG

-324 IAVGLTMWVEVAR
+324 VAVGLTMWVEVAR

-360 KNIRIIF
+360 RNLRIIF
-367 KHILPNIINPII
+367 KHILPNILNPII

-441 AFMLVGNALRDA
+441 AFMLIGNALRDA

>member
-1 MQYAVA
+1 MRA
-7 VWGASQ
+7 
-13 NGPSIALRDLI
+13 
-24 SWHNPR
+24 
-30 SVKRQK
+30 KR
-36 ESSGCEVPFMKRFCQ
+36 E
-51 GCESFVKSHLFCETF
+51 L
-66 PIFVALKRDI
+66 
-76 EKMEKEKTQ
+76 
-85 IQSPKALAWQRFRKN
+85 QSPSALAWQRFRRN
-100 KLGMAAS
+100 KLGMT
-107 FFIIV
+107 
-112 FALLAIFAYCFIP
+112 ALLFILATAFLAFFAYFIIP

-145 EVDMLLVPK
+145 EVDMLVIPK
-154 EIPNPKQSFFKT
+154 ENPPAKVGFFRR
-166 LLQGKPDD
+166 LMSGQPDGCT
-174 YIFIPYDS
+174 YLPFDS
-182 LKISATQTEVFLFNP
+182 LRVEKDHVLVYLFNP
-197 EKSGTIRTETYSNQE
+197 EASGTVRVQE
-212 ITKKNFSSQA
+212 IPL
-222 DAENYILRNCTKH
+222 DELGDEVRVKH

-253 VLGSRISLTVGFIAV
+253 VLGSRISLSVGFIAV
-268 FLSLLIGI
+268 SLSLLIGLI
-276 TVGSLG
+276 IGSLG
-282 GFFRGKVDDVVVWF
+282 GFFRGKVDDVVVWL

-337 IVRGQIL
+337 IVRGQIF
-344 SIRETTFV
+344 SVREMTYV

-360 KNIRIIF
+360 KNVRVIF
-367 KHILPNIINPII
+367 RHILPNIINPII
-379 VVSAA
+379 VVSAS

-441 AFMLVGNALRDA
+441 AFMLVGNALRSAIDN
-453 LDVKN
+453 KN

>member
-1 MQYAVA
+1 MDGKPKQ
-7 VWGASQ
+7 
-13 NGPSIALRDLI
+13 
-24 SWHNPR
+24 
-30 SVKRQK
+30 
-36 ESSGCEVPFMKRFCQ
+36 
-51 GCESFVKSHLFCETF
+51 T
-66 PIFVALKRDI
+66 
-76 EKMEKEKTQ
+76 
-85 IQSPKALAWQRFRKN
+85 QSPKALAWKRFRSN
-100 KLGMAAS
+100 KLGMVS
-107 FFIIV
+107 CGFVILW
-112 FALLAIFAYCFIP
+112 ALLALFAYVIIP
-125 DPTPNANRQL
+125 DKTPNANRQI
-135 LELSTQKPGF
+135 LEISTKKPGF
-145 EVDMLLVPK
+145 EVDMLMVPK
-154 EIPNPKQSFFKT
+154 ETPPAKTPFF
-166 LLQGKPDD
+166 Q
-174 YIFIPYDS
+174 
-182 LKISATQTEVFLFNP
+182 FLFNGRP
-197 EKSGTIRTETYSNQE
+197 DDCIYLPFDSIKVDKEKTTVYLYQSEESTKVRTETIDNKELIRIGTSTGSGTLAFISAKE
-212 ITKKNFSSQA
+212 A
-222 DAENYILRNCTKH
+222 DTYIRNHCIKH
-235 QKFLLGTDQFGR
+235 RKFLLGTDQFGR

-253 VLGSRISLTVGFIAV
+253 ILGSRISLTVGFIAV
-268 FLSLLIGI
+268 LLSLMIGI
-276 TVGSLG
+276 VMGSLG
-282 GFFRGKVDDVVVWF
+282 GFFRGKVDDAVVWF

-352 EAGKALGF
+352 EAGRALGF
-360 KNIRIIF
+360 KNLRIIF
-367 KHILPNIINPII
+367 KHILPNILNPII

-441 AFMLVGNALRDA
+441 AFMLIGNALREA